1 MRQISAVEES
11 KDINH
16 FATCHWTFF
25 FLEPITE
32 MQLLALATSGQV
44 KIANLTFEQ
53 IT

>member
-1 MRQISAVEES
+1 MKQISAVEES

-32 MQLLALATSGQV
+32 MQLALATSGQV